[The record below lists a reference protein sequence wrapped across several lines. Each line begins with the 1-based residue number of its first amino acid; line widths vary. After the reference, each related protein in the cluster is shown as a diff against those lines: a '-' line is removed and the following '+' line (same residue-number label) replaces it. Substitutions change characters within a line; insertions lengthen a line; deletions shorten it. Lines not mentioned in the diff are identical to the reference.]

1 MGSDPV
7 SGWIESCPVVPL
19 RNGVAVGEVGQCS
32 ESECRAAD
40 WYQIGFRDGLTGMQ
54 RMDAAYETQCGKQG
68 LRPDVAAY
76 ARGWQEG
83 LWEFDSRKAHGG
95 EE

>member
-1 MGSDPV
+1 MVAWTRLPAV
-7 SGWIESCPVVPL
+7 LALLLSGC
-19 RNGVAVGEVGQCS
+19 AAMT